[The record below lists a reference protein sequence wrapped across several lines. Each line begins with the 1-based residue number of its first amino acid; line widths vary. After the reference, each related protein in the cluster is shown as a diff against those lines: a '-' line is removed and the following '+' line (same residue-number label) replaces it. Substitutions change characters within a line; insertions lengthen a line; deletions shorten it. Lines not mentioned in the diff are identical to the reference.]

1 MTDNLHML
9 PSLKNRNKDR
19 NNVHHLVCSKGY
31 LTVDQEFYDLRRAG
45 CILVNSSWTYWLYL
59 NPQVNIK
66 VLDVD
71 EPPVFSQLIYSFSV
85 VEESLVNN
93 IGTISAR
100 DPDRANKAI
109 RYKFYKIM
117 LIAVRDEL
125 WRKIKSWARYVESF
139 GRILVLW
146 RSLSLIKC

>member
-1 MTDNLHML
+1 M
-9 PSLKNRNKDR
+9 
-19 NNVHHLVCSKGY
+19 
-31 LTVDQEFYDLRRAG
+31 
-45 CILVNSSWTYWLYL
+45 

-109 RYKFYKIM
+109 RYEFYKMQIM

-125 WRKIKSWARYVESF
+125 
-139 GRILVLW
+139 
-146 RSLSLIKC
+146 